1 MNSWSIFFPQ
11 PETYKEAPIHTKLH
25 IYEYPH
31 QDKCKKYFLISEACK
46 MSLALSGFWD
56 ITRAVTFVFYPG
68 LFSQLCSESSYT
80 SVLCPRPPWCCYLS
94 SGACLTTVV
103 WPLIRTVFNQWYPN
117 QQCVVKTWD
126 PHSLY
131 LSNLINFSY
140 T

>member
-1 MNSWSIFFPQ
+1 
-11 PETYKEAPIHTKLH
+11 
-25 IYEYPH
+25 
-31 QDKCKKYFLISEACK
+31 

-117 QQCVVKTWD
+117 QQFVVKTWD

-131 LSNLINFSY
+131 LFNLINFSFTLSHCQNIMKIWKWQKRLLGVLSMQCWVCAFDWLSIDWY
-140 T
+140 IF